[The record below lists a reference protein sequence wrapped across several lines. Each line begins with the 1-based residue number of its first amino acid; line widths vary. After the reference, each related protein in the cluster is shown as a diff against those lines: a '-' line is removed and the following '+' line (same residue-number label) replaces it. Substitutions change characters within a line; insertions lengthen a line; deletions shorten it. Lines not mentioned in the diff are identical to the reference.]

1 MSSPDAELPRIDAE
15 IERLRQARPKDEA
28 DPKCVEID
36 TGITGLQWLREKLVN
51 SSGPQVMTGIGDQG
65 QRCSSHAREVGKA
78 QGLQGSAR
86 GSTDDAAPACSWS
99 SARGV

>member
-36 TGITGLQWLREKLVN
+36 TSITGLQWLRNRVTN
-51 SSGPQVMTGIGDQG
+51 SSGP
-65 QRCSSHAREVGKA
+65 K
-78 QGLQGSAR
+78 
-86 GSTDDAAPACSWS
+86 
-99 SARGV
+99 